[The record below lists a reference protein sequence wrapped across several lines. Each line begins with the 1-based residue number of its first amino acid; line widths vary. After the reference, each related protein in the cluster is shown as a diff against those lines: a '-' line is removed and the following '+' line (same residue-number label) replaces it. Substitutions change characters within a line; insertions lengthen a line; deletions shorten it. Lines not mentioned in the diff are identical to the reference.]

1 MGILSTIRA
10 SASALTAQRLRM
22 DVISNNV
29 ANINTTRTETGTTY
43 HRLQAVFMPDRPNRT
58 FLTALRASFGIQEPP
73 RGVLVQKIQEDS
85 TPTRRVLDPT
95 HPDADANGFVEY
107 PNVDLVQEMTDM
119 LGATRAYEANV
130 TVMNAAKTMA
140 LKALNIGA

>member
-1 MGILSTIRA
+1 MGLLSTMRA

-29 ANINTTRTETGTTY
+29 ANINTTRTETGGTY
-43 HRLQAVFMPDRPNRT
+43 HRLQTVFMPDRPNRT
-58 FLTALRASFGIQEPP
+58 FLTSLRWAMGIQEPP
-73 RGVLVQKIQEDS
+73 RGVIVRKIQEDPA
-85 TPTRRVLDPT
+85 PTRKVLDPT
-95 HPDADANGFVEY
+95 HPDADADGFVEY

-130 TVMNAAKTMA
+130 TVMNAAKSMA
-140 LKALNIGA
+140 LKALDIGA